1 MFGNVYL
8 YRRVGQAVHDSRV
21 RSGNTS
27 STSIEPPHKQGL
39 HQLER
44 TNANSSKGAS
54 GEKHMPQLEQF
65 EVLVLGSGT
74 GGKLIAWYM
83 AQSGRRTAVVER
95 HWIGG
100 SCPNIACMPS
110 KNEIS
115 SAKVAQLARHGGYY
129 GTVTG
134 SVTVDMATVRRRKRE
149 MVERQIAKHLEIYR
163 TSGAE
168 LIMGSGRFVAP
179 KTLEVNLNDGGT
191 RELVADKVFLNVGT
205 HAAIPNVP
213 GLQAAQPLTHVEAL
227 ELDYLPQHLIVI
239 GGGYSGLEL
248 AQAYRRFGSDVTIIE
263 SGPQLLAREDI
274 DVSQE
279 IRCILSDEGIQ
290 VLIETELLQ
299 VSGRSGDEV
308 SLTVRAPT
316 GEQHINGSDILVAV
330 GRIPN
335 TTGIGLEEVGV
346 ELDGRGY
353 IHVNGRLETSAPEV
367 WAVGECAGSPQFT
380 HISEDDFRIIRD
392 NLAGGNRTTHD
403 RLVPYCM
410 FTDPP
415 LAHVG
420 LSEGEAERQGVIT
433 RVARL
438 QMESVLGAQ
447 ATDQRQGFMKT
458 LVGDGDDRILGFTMI
473 GAAAGEVMAAVQ
485 TAMLGGLPYLS
496 LADADFA
503 HPTMAEGLSSLFSNV
518 PPRADRRAVSKVA

>member
-1 MFGNVYL
+1 
-8 YRRVGQAVHDSRV
+8 
-21 RSGNTS
+21 
-27 STSIEPPHKQGL
+27 
-39 HQLER
+39 
-44 TNANSSKGAS
+44 
-54 GEKHMPQLEQF
+54 MPQSEQL

-95 HWIGG
+95 YWVGG
-100 SCPNIACMPS
+100 ACPNIACMPT

-115 SAKVAQLARHGGYY
+115 SAKVVQLARRGGDY
-129 GTVTG
+129 GAITG
-134 SVTVDMATVRRRKRE
+134 SVSVDMATVRRRKRE
-149 MVERQIAKHLEIYR
+149 MVERQKAKHLQIYEA
-163 TSGAE
+163 SGAE

-179 KTLEVNLNDGGT
+179 KTLEVKLNDGGT
-191 RELVADKVFLNVGT
+191 RVLAADKVFLNVGT

-213 GLQAAQPLTHVEAL
+213 GLEAAQPLTHVEAL
-227 ELDYLPQHLIVI
+227 ELDRLPQNLIVI

-263 SGPQLLAREDI
+263 AGPQLLAREDI
-274 DVSQE
+274 DVSRE
-279 IRCILSDEGIQ
+279 IRRFLSDEGIQ
-290 VLIETELLQ
+290 ILVETELLR
-299 VSGRSGDEV
+299 VSGRSGDKV
-308 SLTVRAPT
+308 SVVVRTVS
-316 GEQHINGSDILVAV
+316 GEQNIDGSDILVAA

-335 TTGIGLEEVGV
+335 TAGIGLNEAGV

-353 IHVNGRLETSAPEV
+353 IRVNGRLETSAPEV

-392 NLAGGNRTTHD
+392 NLAGGNRSTRD

-420 LSEGEAERQGVIT
+420 LSEGEAERQGLIT

-438 QMESVLGAQ
+438 PMDSVLGAQ
-447 ATDQRQGFMKT
+447 ATDQRQGFMKA
-458 LVGDGDDRILGFTMI
+458 LVGDNDDRILGFTMI
-473 GAAAGEVMAAVQ
+473 GVGAGEVLAAVQ
-485 TAMLGGLPYLS
+485 TAMLAGLSYPN
-496 LADADFA
+496 LANAALA
-503 HPTMAEGLSSLFSNV
+503 HPTMAEGLSSLFSSV
-518 PPRADRRAVSKVA
+518 PPRAVQSKSKSA